1 MIRAPPKPYLLTSPP
16 KRQTILEFECRGC
29 EFTEFSPDGD
39 WLVDGV
45 ESGTKFE
52 SIDLT
57 EGEWFEYDEKAG
69 EEVTIKDLKWEI
81 KRA

>member
-1 MIRAPPKPYLLTSPP
+1 MIKAPPKPYLITSPP
-16 KRQTILEFECRGC
+16 KQQTILEFECRGC
-29 EFTEFSPDGD
+29 EFVDFNPDGD

-45 ESGTKFE
+45 DSGTKFS

-69 EEVTIKDLKWEI
+69 QEVTIKDLKWEI

>member
-1 MIRAPPKPYLLTSPP
+1 MIRAPPKPYLITSPP

-29 EFTEFSPDGD
+29 EFVDFSPDGD

-45 ESGTKFE
+45 ESNTKFS

-69 EEVTIKDLKWEI
+69 GEVTIKDLKWEI